1 VSSSSRKGNGG
12 SGGKGL
18 NNSGTVDNLIPLH
31 RKRPTYNPEFRAGAI
46 AMVRS
51 GQTEKDV
58 SQSLGCSDR
67 QIRRWLV
74 QTDIDAGKRAGLT
87 TVQQR
92 ELTLLR
98 RANAR
103 LQEQIDLMKE
113 AKTFFSRETR

>member
-1 VSSSSRKGNGG
+1 M
-12 SGGKGL
+12 
-18 NNSGTVDNLIPLH
+18 DNVVHLPK
-31 RKRPTYNPEFRAGAI
+31 KRPTYNPEFRAGAV

-58 SQSLGCSDR
+58 SRVLGCSDR

-74 QTDIDAGKRAGLT
+74 QTDIDGGTRAGVT

-92 ELTLLR
+92 ELILLR

-103 LQEQIDLMKE
+103 LQEQIDLMRD
-113 AKTFFSRETR
+113 AQTFFSRETR

>member
-1 VSSSSRKGNGG
+1 M
-12 SGGKGL
+12 
-18 NNSGTVDNLIPLH
+18 NNSGSVDKVIPL
-31 RKRPTYNPEFRAGAI
+31 RPGRPTYNAEFKAGAI

-51 GQTEKDV
+51 GQTELDV
-58 SQSLGCSDR
+58 AGALGCSDR

-103 LQEQIDLMKE
+103 LQEQIDLMRE
-113 AKTFFSRETR
+113 AQTFFGRGTR